1 MMYDESN
8 NKNDESGNRNDE
20 PDNRNDEPNN
30 KNDEPNNRND
40 EPDDR
45 NEINASDLPQMNHSS
60 SLPVN
65 DPASEEPDEVD
76 LRGFQVVRREFFA
89 HVREPS
95 IIFNDGKVGVN
106 TACVRK
112 LPDIEYVQFLIHRE
126 KKLLAIKPCD
136 ELDLYSFQ
144 WGTTKNGK
152 RFPRQVTGRLFYMKI
167 CDLMGWIPQYRYKI
181 LGKLSKSNGDY
192 IFVFDLKAT
201 ETYER
206 SMTSEGK
213 KNSRVPVFP
222 ASWKDQFGIPYEEHQ
237 KALQVNMF
245 DGYAL
250 FSLSDKENKSDID
263 ADSSTEN
270 RDLKG
275 NGGVP
280 YEQQ

>member
-1 MMYDESN
+1 MTMIYDDNERE
-8 NKNDESGNRNDE
+8 NKTGQE
-20 PDNRNDEPNN
+20 
-30 KNDEPNNRND
+30 K
-40 EPDDR
+40 
-45 NEINASDLPQMNHSS
+45 LPQEDQDLQQSGES
-60 SLPVN
+60 
-65 DPASEEPDEVD
+65 SEEDSSDEQEEVD

-112 LPDIEYVQFLIHRE
+112 LPEVEYVQILIHRE

-144 WGTTKNGK
+144 WGSTKNGK
-152 RFPRQVTGRLFYMKI
+152 RFPRQVTGRLFYMKV

-181 LGKLSKSNGDY
+181 LGKLCHANGDY
-192 IFVFDLKAT
+192 IFVFDLQST

-206 SMTSEGK
+206 SITAEGKK
-213 KNSRVPVFP
+213 KNSRIPVFP
-222 ASWKDQFGIPYEEHQ
+222 ASWKDQFGIPFEEHQ

-250 FSLSDKENKSDID
+250 FSLSDKENS
-263 ADSSTEN
+263 ADKNSSSSGTN
-270 RDLKG
+270 LNDDG
-275 NGGVP
+275 NGGNP